1 MQISLDVDDA
11 AGRVTMHMNDP
22 GVMRLTMEMRPMDVE
37 RLGAYLRAALRPS
50 SVTRLRRGKAA
61 PANKARA
68 VTQAEC

>member
-22 GVMRLTMEMRPMDVE
+22 GAMRLTLDMRPGDE
-37 RLGAYLRAALRPS
+37 KHLAAYLRAALRPS

-61 PANKARA
+61 PADKARA
-68 VTQAEC
+68 ATQAEC